1 MCLPVLSWAHL
12 SKSTGKSWMTRFI
25 WNSAWPQKQR
35 FDCLPCLYPSSNIN
49 TAYCF
54 WLHCYKF
61 WTTLSSSKSLGLP
74 HSIWKILVF
83 ESVTT
88 SVSGSAPELEAIR
101 RHRVDLRVQ
110 RTAGRLNV
118 THLAPTCCEDM
129 CPGFATL
136 ESTRAHTH
144 CYSHIVVC
152 QISRDLLT
160 SPLFD
165 LFPLFL
171 LVNMAILRWFAF
183 FLLLQART
191 FTFSVIAELQL
202 AQAMCVCQGTPG
214 DICIYIH
221 THIHTYTHTHT
232 HTHTYK

>member
-12 SKSTGKSWMTRFI
+12 SKSIGKNWMTRFI

-83 ESVTT
+83 ASVTT

-110 RTAGRLNV
+110 RTAGRVGV
-118 THLAPTCCEDM
+118 THLAPTYCEDM

-136 ESTRAHTH
+136 ESTRAHTLLFAKSAAICWHHH
-144 CYSHIVVC
+144 CLIYFPIFYWSTWQFCGCLHSSCCCRQGPSH
-152 QISRDLLT
+152 SLW
-160 SPLFD
+160 
-165 LFPLFL
+165 
-171 LVNMAILRWFAF
+171 LRNCSLRKQCVFA
-183 FLLLQART
+183 RVPPET
-191 FTFSVIAELQL
+191 YVYT
-202 AQAMCVCQGTPG
+202 
-214 DICIYIH
+214 YIH
-221 THIHTYTHTHT
+221 IHIFLHIT
-232 HTHTYK
+232 